1 MPHDFRCHL
10 PAGHESGHVYV
21 DTNVKAEEFRVTSCF
36 TPMVPLAPEFEPT
49 LLKMAMAGLTKY
61 GRSRDRT
68 DLGDARLA
76 IGVLWGLTEED
87 GA

>member
-21 DTNVKAEEFRVTSCF
+21 DATVKAEEFKVTSCM

-49 LLKMAMAGLTKY
+49 LLRMASVGIATY
-61 GRSRDRT
+61 QRTRDRKA
-68 DLGDARLA
+68 LEDARLA